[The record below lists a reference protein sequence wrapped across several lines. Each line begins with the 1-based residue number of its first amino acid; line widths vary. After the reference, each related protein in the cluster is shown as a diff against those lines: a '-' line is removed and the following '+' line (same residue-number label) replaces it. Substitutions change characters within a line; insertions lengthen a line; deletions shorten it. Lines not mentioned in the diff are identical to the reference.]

1 MGGRRTR
8 KAALPAAGYTRP
20 ASLDDSGLKVT
31 IYEEDGTVAGVC
43 DFTRLP
49 GSTELRRAFAIAID
63 RKSGPGGTWRS
74 YATCRHGLQV
84 VRVFL
89 AYLAGRENPPQTP
102 QEITPPAWTARRIS
116 LPASREGHSKLQI
129 MQPHR
134 VHQHRA
140 PGDVP
145 FLSRPLI

>member
-89 AYLAGRENPPQTP
+89 AYLAGRENPPRLRRRSP
-102 QEITPPAWTARRIS
+102 RRRGPRGGSHCPPAARATASCRS
-116 LPASREGHSKLQI
+116 CSRTACTSTGL
-129 MQPHR
+129 R
-134 VHQHRA
+134 VMC
-140 PGDVP
+140 P